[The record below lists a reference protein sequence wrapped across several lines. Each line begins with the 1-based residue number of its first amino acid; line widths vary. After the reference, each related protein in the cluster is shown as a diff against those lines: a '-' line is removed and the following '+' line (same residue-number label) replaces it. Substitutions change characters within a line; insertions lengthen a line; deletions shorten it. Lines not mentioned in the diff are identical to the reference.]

1 MFVRWKR
8 RRLLH
13 GHDVSHYAVLV
24 ENTWRHG
31 AAHQRV
37 VCYLAHIRERYRTAP
52 AHRAWFWRRAEARLN
67 QVGLAPDVRQRIEAH
82 LAAAVPRPTEQERQ
96 QVDATRALLERLDA

>member
-1 MFVRWKR
+1 MFIRWKHR
-8 RRLLH
+8 QLH
-13 GHDVSHYAVLV
+13 RGHDVSHYAVLV
-24 ENTWRHG
+24 ENSWRHG

-67 QVGLAPDVRQRIEAH
+67 QMALTPEIRQRIEAR
-82 LAAAVPRPTEQERQ
+82 LAEVVPRPSAQERQ
-96 QVDATRALLERLDA
+96 QVEVMRSQLERFEA